1 MAKRKKQRKNRR
13 SPQRPSTKL
22 IRELGAAMTLYDEG
36 DVDAAQKQLLR
47 LVRQYPGSKPVLLA
61 LLEISEAIQDWRTY
75 AYYGEQLL
83 PIERGEDQAETLNNL
98 VYAHLQLLY
107 PALAWHFAKEVT
119 TKHANFE
126 HLAQVQS
133 LLEELEPRLL
143 EEEIDLDDT
152 AVSPE
157 EKLALMV
164 QHDRIRFYT
173 ESGHPDAAIPAAE
186 AILEKAPNTI
196 PVLNNLSLAQFMTGE
211 IAQAIATAENVLA
224 HDPDNFH
231 ALGNLVRYSVLT
243 AQFEQAQEYA
253 QHLENISSDNPDLA
267 IKQAEAFAF
276 LGDDEKVQAV
286 YERATAKGDEL
297 YPLLLHLA
305 AVAFYRLGDEKSAW
319 KLWQKVAKQMPSF
332 DMAQESLAE
341 KPLPVGERSVP
352 WYWPFS
358 YWFPQD
364 IEQLLEK
371 HLGKNIQRKSARAV
385 EQGMKGLLAER
396 PYLPQLFPH
405 MLEFGDRTAR
415 EFVLNFVRVVETPE
429 LLQLLY
435 DFARSPHG
443 SDGLRFEAIQF
454 ISQNH
459 PDMLPENKEVP
470 MWRNGQK
477 SDMFIMGF
485 EITDEPQL
493 VEGISEEVLQ
503 KHEEAVDLVLDD
515 KLEEAEQ
522 MLQEVIA
529 AAPNFHSAYN
539 QLAMVYELQGRKQE
553 ARALVEETHARFP
566 DYLFARVALAR
577 ILTQEKR
584 LEEARELLKPVLRLS
599 KLHISEF
606 RALARAEMDL
616 ALAENLVE
624 GAKAWL
630 EMWQQME
637 EDNPELLQWQMRIDG
652 PDNLLGGLQKLLG
665 RSREKK
671 GRR

>member
-22 IRELGAAMTLYDEG
+22 IRELSAAMSTYEEG
-36 DVDAAQKQLLR
+36 NVDAARKQLFR
-47 LVRQYPGSKPVLLA
+47 LVRQYPDSKPVLLA

-83 PIERGEDQAETLNNL
+83 PLERGEDQAETLNNL

-107 PALAWHFAKEVT
+107 PALALHFAKELT
-119 TKHANFE
+119 INHPKFE

-133 LLEELEPRLL
+133 LLEGLEPRL
-143 EEEIDLDDT
+143 EEEIDLGDA

-164 QHDRIRFYT
+164 QHDRVRFYT

-196 PVLNNLSLAQFMTGE
+196 PILNNLSLAQFMTGE

-253 QHLENISSDNPDLA
+253 QRLENISSDKPDLA
-267 IKQAEAFAF
+267 TKQAEAFAF
-276 LGDDEKVQAV
+276 LGNDENVRAV
-286 YERATAKGDEL
+286 YQRVTAKGDEL
-297 YPLLLHLA
+297 NPLLLHLA
-305 AVAFYRLGDEKSAW
+305 AAASFRLGDEKSAW
-319 KLWQKVAKQMPSF
+319 TLWQKAAKQMPSF
-332 DMAQESLAE
+332 NMAQESLAE
-341 KPLPVGERSVP
+341 KHLPVSERSVP

-429 LLQLLY
+429 LLQVLY

-443 SDGLRFEAIQF
+443 SDDLRFEAIQF
-454 ISQNH
+454 ISQHH
-459 PDMLPENKEVP
+459 PHMLPENKEVP
-470 MWRNGQK
+470 MWRNGQQ
-477 SDMFIMGF
+477 SDMFMLGF

-493 VEGISEEVLQ
+493 VEGISEEMLE
-503 KHEEAVDLVLDD
+503 KHEEAVDLALED

-529 AAPNFHSAYN
+529 AAPNFYSAFN
-539 QLAMVYELQGRKQE
+539 HLAMVYEKQGRKQE
-553 ARALVEETHARFP
+553 ARALVEDTYARFP

-577 ILTQEKR
+577 ILTQEKQ
-584 LEEARELLKPVLRLS
+584 LEVARELLKPILRLS

-616 ALAENLVE
+616 ALAEKQVE
-624 GAKAWL
+624 GARAWL

-652 PDNLLGGLQKLLG
+652 PDNLLGSLQKLLG
-665 RSREKK
+665 RSRGER